1 MLSST
6 ARFADDAAGLEK
18 ALRLIQGLCT
28 FMVGVTT
35 STERAAPWRQARS
48 QIALGKF
55 SWA

>member
-35 STERAAPWRQARS
+35 STERAAPWRQARA

-55 SWA
+55 SWT